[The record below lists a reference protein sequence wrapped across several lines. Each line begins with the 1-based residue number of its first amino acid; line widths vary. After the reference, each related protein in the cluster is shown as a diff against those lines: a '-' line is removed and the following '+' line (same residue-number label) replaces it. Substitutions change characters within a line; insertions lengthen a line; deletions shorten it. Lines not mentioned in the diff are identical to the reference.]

1 MAGSAALSNDET
13 NLDASVRAMKGSVNH
28 SHAGTRISAE
38 LWQVLGRHRWRIAAA
53 VILLLVAKLA
63 TVAVPL
69 LLKRIID
76 AFPQGS
82 LPAQL
87 PVYLLVGYALLRFS
101 STLFN
106 EWRDLLFARVTL
118 AAVSA
123 YAQKTFAH
131 LHALGP
137 RFHARRKLGSLLP
150 DIDRGTSGIAFL
162 LGVGL
167 FTIVPTL
174 VEIGLVLAIM
184 LSRYAAGFAGIIL
197 VTFLVYAGFT
207 LVFTAR
213 RVVYQRRVNKL
224 DSTAKGRLADSLI
237 NYDTVKYFT
246 NEALESE
253 RFAAI
258 MRDWRE
264 AGTGNQRALF
274 TLHVGQSAVIALG
287 VGAIMLLAGQAVME
301 GRMSVGDLVLINA
314 YALQVCLPLN
324 ALGFVYREARDA
336 WVNTERLFEL
346 LHERPEIVDA
356 PQAPPLRPGPG
367 EVVFEHVS
375 FHYEPSRPVLVD
387 VSLRIAP
394 GTTLAVVGRSG
405 SGKSTLA
412 RLLLRYYDP
421 ANGRILV
428 DGQDIRAV
436 SATSLRRA
444 IGVVPQD
451 TALFNDT
458 IGNNIA
464 YGRIG
469 SSPDEVVAACRAAHV
484 HELIVSLPQEYDT
497 PVGERGVNISGG
509 EKQRIAIARAI
520 LKDPP
525 ILIFDEAT
533 SALDSDSEHAITQE
547 LDRLSRNRT
556 TLIIAHRLS
565 TIVNAHAI
573 VVMDRGR
580 IVEQGS
586 HAELLRRKGMYAR
599 LWLLQQR
606 MDKDLAR

>member
-1 MAGSAALSNDET
+1 MAG
-13 NLDASVRAMKGSVNH
+13 GSGE
-28 SHAGTRISAE
+28 AGRGARIGAE
-38 LWQVLGRHRWRIAAA
+38 LWQVLGRHRWRIVAA
-53 VILLLVAKLA
+53 VVLLLLAKLA

-76 AFPQGS
+76 AFSQAS
-82 LPAQL
+82 LPATL
-87 PVYLLVGYALLRFS
+87 PLYLLVGYALLRFS

-106 EWRDLLFARVTL
+106 EWRDLLFVRVTL
-118 AAVSA
+118 EAVAA
-123 YAQKTFAH
+123 YAQKTFSH

-237 NYDTVKYFT
+237 NYDTVKYFSGEAR
-246 NEALESE
+246 EAL

-258 MRDWRE
+258 MGDWQE
-264 AGTGNQRALF
+264 AGRANQRALF

-287 VGAIMLLAGQAVME
+287 VAAIMVLAGQAVLA
-301 GRMSVGDLVLINA
+301 RSMSVGDLILINA

-336 WVNTERLFEL
+336 WVNAERLFEL
-346 LHERPEIVDA
+346 LRERPEILD
-356 PQAPPLRPGPG
+356 PPGAPPLRPGRG

-375 FHYEPSRPVLVD
+375 FHYEPARPVLVD

-428 DGQDIRAV
+428 DGQDIRQCA
-436 SATSLRRA
+436 SASVRMA
-444 IGVVPQD
+444 IGVVPQE

-464 YGRIG
+464 YGRSG
-469 SSPDEVVAACRAAHV
+469 SSREDVVAACRAAHL
-484 HELIVSLPQEYDT
+484 HEVIDSLPDKYDT
-497 PVGERGVNISGG
+497 PVGERGVNLSGG
-509 EKQRIAIARAI
+509 EKQRIAIARAV
-520 LKDPP
+520 LKNPT

-533 SALDSDSEHAITQE
+533 SALDADSEHAITRE
-547 LDRLSRNRT
+547 LDRLSQDRT
-556 TLIIAHRLS
+556 TLVIAHRLS
-565 TIVNAHAI
+565 TIVNAHTI

-580 IVEQGS
+580 IVEQGT
-586 HAELLRRKGMYAR
+586 HAELLRRKGAYAR

-606 MDKDLAR
+606 MDKDAGR

>member
-1 MAGSAALSNDET
+1 MTGS
-13 NLDASVRAMKGSVNH
+13 DASTGQRI
-28 SHAGTRISAE
+28 GTE
-38 LWQVLGRHRWRIAAA
+38 LWTVLGRYRWRIGAA
-53 VILLLVAKLA
+53 VALLLLAKLA

-76 AFPQGS
+76 VFQAGA
-82 LPAQL
+82 LPAAL
-87 PVYLLVGYALLRFS
+87 PAALLAGYALLRFS
-101 STLFN
+101 ATLFN
-106 EWRDLLFARVTL
+106 EWRDLLFVRVTL

-184 LSRYAAGFAGIIL
+184 LSRYQAAFAGIIL
-197 VTFLVYAGFT
+197 LTFLLYAGFT

-213 RVVYQRRVNKL
+213 RVLYQRRVNKL
-224 DSTAKGRLADSLI
+224 DSHAKGQLADSLI
-237 NYDTVKYFT
+237 NYDTVKFFT
-246 NEALESE
+246 NEAFEAR

-258 MRDWRE
+258 MDDWRA
-264 AGTGNQRALF
+264 AGTGNARALF
-274 TLHVGQSAVIALG
+274 TLHVGQSGVIALG
-287 VGAIMLLAGQAVME
+287 VAAIMLLAGRAVLD
-301 GRMSVGDLVLINA
+301 GSMSVGDLVLINA

-336 WVNTERLFEL
+336 WVNAERLFEL
-346 LHERPEIVDA
+346 LRERPEVGDVAGA
-356 PQAPPLRPGPG
+356 PALRPGPG
-367 EVVFEHVS
+367 EIVFDHVD
-375 FHYEPSRPVLVD
+375 FHYEPGRPVLD
-387 VSLRIAP
+387 DLCLRIEP

-412 RLLLRYYDP
+412 RLLLRYYEP
-421 ANGRILV
+421 ASGRILV
-428 DGQDIRAV
+428 DGQDIRSVTWA
-436 SATSLRRA
+436 SLRAA
-444 IGVVPQD
+444 IGVVPQE

-464 YGRIG
+464 YGRMG
-469 SSPDEVVAACRAAHV
+469 STRGEVVEACRAAHL
-484 HELIVSLPQEYDT
+484 HDLIAALPQKYDT

-525 ILIFDEAT
+525 LLVFDEAT
-533 SALDSDSEHAITQE
+533 SALDADSEHAISQE

-573 VVMDRGR
+573 VVMERGR
-580 IVEQGS
+580 IVERGT
-586 HAELLRRKGMYAR
+586 HAQLLRREGVYAR

-606 MDKDLAR
+606 MDQDS

>member
-1 MAGSAALSNDET
+1 MAG
-13 NLDASVRAMKGSVNH
+13 GSGE
-28 SHAGTRISAE
+28 AGRGAHIGAE
-38 LWQVLGRHRWRIAAA
+38 LWQVLGRHRWRIVAAI
-53 VILLLVAKLA
+53 VLLLLAKLA

-76 AFPQGS
+76 AFSQAS
-82 LPAQL
+82 LPATL
-87 PVYLLVGYALLRFS
+87 PLYLLVGYALLRFS

-106 EWRDLLFARVTL
+106 EWRDLLFVRVTL
-118 AAVSA
+118 EAVAA
-123 YAQKTFAH
+123 YAQKTFSH

-137 RFHARRKLGSLLP
+137 RFHARRKLGGLLP

-237 NYDTVKYFT
+237 NYDTVKYFSG
-246 NEALESE
+246 EAREAR

-258 MRDWRE
+258 MGDWQE
-264 AGTGNQRALF
+264 AGRANQRALF

-287 VGAIMLLAGQAVME
+287 VAAIMVLAGQAVLA
-301 GRMSVGDLVLINA
+301 RSMSVGDLVLINA

-336 WVNTERLFEL
+336 WVNAERLFEL
-346 LHERPEIVDA
+346 LRERPEILD
-356 PQAPPLRPGPG
+356 PPGAPPLRPGRG

-375 FHYEPSRPVLVD
+375 FHYEPARPVLVD

-428 DGQDIRAV
+428 DGQDIRQCAAASV
-436 SATSLRRA
+436 RMA
-444 IGVVPQD
+444 IGVVPQE

-464 YGRIG
+464 YGRSG
-469 SSPDEVVAACRAAHV
+469 STREDVVAACRAAHL
-484 HELIVSLPQEYDT
+484 HEVIDSLQDKYDT
-497 PVGERGVNISGG
+497 PVGERGVNLSGG
-509 EKQRIAIARAI
+509 EKQRIAIARAV
-520 LKDPP
+520 LKNPT

-533 SALDSDSEHAITQE
+533 SALDADSEHAITRE
-547 LDRLSRNRT
+547 LDRLSQDRT
-556 TLIIAHRLS
+556 TLVIAHRLS
-565 TIVNAHAI
+565 TIVNAHTI

-580 IVEQGS
+580 VVEQGS
-586 HAELLRRKGMYAR
+586 HAELLRRKGTYAR

-606 MDKDLAR
+606 MDKDAGR

>member
-1 MAGSAALSNDET
+1 MAG
-13 NLDASVRAMKGSVNH
+13 GSRE
-28 SHAGTRISAE
+28 AGGGARIGAE
-38 LWQVLGRHRWRIAAA
+38 LWQVLGRHRWRIVAA
-53 VILLLVAKLA
+53 VVLLLAAKLA

-76 AFPQGS
+76 AFSQVSMPAT
-82 LPAQL
+82 LPL
-87 PVYLLVGYALLRFS
+87 YLLVGYALLRFS

-106 EWRDLLFARVTL
+106 EWRDLLFVRVTL
-118 AAVSA
+118 QAVSA
-123 YAQKTFAH
+123 YAQKTFSH

-184 LSRYAAGFAGIIL
+184 LNRYAAGFAGIIL
-197 VTFLVYAGFT
+197 LTFLVYAGFT

-237 NYDTVKYFT
+237 NYDTVKYFSGAAR
-246 NEALESE
+246 EAA

-258 MRDWRE
+258 MGDWQE
-264 AGTGNQRALF
+264 AGRANQRALF
-274 TLHVGQSAVIALG
+274 TLHVGQSAIIALG
-287 VGAIMLLAGQAVME
+287 VAAIMVLAGQAVLA
-301 GRMSVGDLVLINA
+301 RSMSVGDLVLINA

-346 LHERPEIVDA
+346 LRERPEILD
-356 PQAPPLRPGPG
+356 PPGAPPLRPSRG

-375 FHYEPSRPVLVD
+375 FHYEPARPVLVD

-421 ANGRILV
+421 AGGRVLV
-428 DGQDIRAV
+428 DGQDIRQCTAASV
-436 SATSLRRA
+436 RMA
-444 IGVVPQD
+444 IGVVPQE

-464 YGRIG
+464 YGRSG
-469 SSPDEVVAACRAAHV
+469 STREEVVAACRAAHL
-484 HELIVSLPQEYDT
+484 HEVIESLPQKYDT
-497 PVGERGVNISGG
+497 PVGERGVNLSGG

-520 LKDPP
+520 LKNPA

-533 SALDSDSEHAITQE
+533 SALDADSEHAITRE
-547 LDRLSRNRT
+547 LDRLSRGRS
-556 TLIIAHRLS
+556 TLVIAHRLS
-565 TIVNAHAI
+565 TIVGADSI

-586 HAELLRRKGMYAR
+586 HAELLRRKGTYAR

-606 MDKDLAR
+606 MDKDAGR

>member
-1 MAGSAALSNDET
+1 MTGSADHS
-13 NLDASVRAMKGSVNH
+13 RAD
-28 SHAGTRISAE
+28 TRISAE

-53 VILLLVAKLA
+53 VVLLLVAKLA

-76 AFPQGS
+76 AFPQGG

-87 PVYLLVGYALLRFS
+87 PVYLLAGYAILRFS

-246 NEALESE
+246 NEALEAE

-264 AGTGNQRALF
+264 AGAGNQRALF
-274 TLHVGQSAVIALG
+274 TLHVGQSAVIAVG
-287 VGAIMLLAGQAVME
+287 VGAIMLLAGQAVMA

-336 WVNTERLFEL
+336 WVNAERLFEL
-346 LHERPEIVDA
+346 LRERPEIVDA
-356 PQAPPLRPGPG
+356 PDAPPLRAGPG

-387 VSLRIAP
+387 LSLRIPP

-428 DGQDIRAV
+428 DGQDIRQV

-464 YGRIG
+464 YGRVG
-469 SSPDEVVAACRAAHV
+469 SSHGEVIAACRAAQL
-484 HELIVSLPQEYDT
+484 HELIVSLPQKYET

-520 LKDPP
+520 LKDPA

-606 MDKDLAR
+606 MDKDMAR

>member
-1 MAGSAALSNDET
+1 MASGRD
-13 NLDASVRAMKGSVNH
+13 
-28 SHAGTRISAE
+28 GTGRGGGARDGRRIGAE
-38 LWQVLGRHRWRIAAA
+38 LWLVLGRYRGRIVAA
-53 VILLLVAKLA
+53 VVLLLAAKLA

-76 AFPQGS
+76 AFSGAG
-82 LPAQL
+82 LPARL
-87 PVYLLVGYALLRFS
+87 PLYLLVGYALLRFS

-106 EWRDLLFARVTL
+106 EWRDLLFVRVTL
-118 AAVSA
+118 AAVAA
-123 YAQKTFAH
+123 YARKTFVH

-150 DIDRGTSGIAFL
+150 DIDRGTGGIAFL

-184 LSRYAAGFAGIIL
+184 LSRYPAGFAGVIL

-237 NYDTVKYFT
+237 NYDTVKFFN
-246 NEALESE
+246 NEALEAE
-253 RFAAI
+253 RFGAI
-258 MRDWRE
+258 LGDWRE
-264 AGTGNQRALF
+264 AGIANQRALF
-274 TLHVGQSAVIALG
+274 ALHVGQSAVIALG
-287 VGAIMLLAGQAVME
+287 VAAIMLLAGQAVMA
-301 GRMSVGDLVLINA
+301 RQMSVGDLVLINA

-336 WVNTERLFEL
+336 WVNAERLFEL
-346 LHERPEIVDA
+346 LRERPEIAD
-356 PQAPPLRPGPG
+356 PPGAPPLRAGPG
-367 EVVFEHVS
+367 EVVFEHVH
-375 FHYEPSRPVLVD
+375 FHYEAARPVLAD
-387 VSLRIAP
+387 LSLRIAP

-421 ANGRILV
+421 ASGRVLV
-428 DGQDIRAV
+428 DGQDIRQVAAGSV
-436 SATSLRRA
+436 RAA
-444 IGVVPQD
+444 IGVVPQE

-464 YGRIG
+464 YARPG
-469 SSPDEVVAACRAAHV
+469 STRDEVVAACKAAHLD
-484 HELIVSLPQEYDT
+484 ELIDSLPDKYDT
-497 PVGERGVNISGG
+497 PVGERGVNLSGG
-509 EKQRIAIARAI
+509 EKQRIAIARAV
-520 LKDPP
+520 LKNPP
-525 ILIFDEAT
+525 ILLFDEAT
-533 SALDSDSEHAITQE
+533 SALDADSEHAITRE
-547 LDRLSRNRT
+547 LDRLARGRT
-556 TLIIAHRLS
+556 TLVIAHRLS
-565 TIVNAHAI
+565 TIVGADLI
-573 VVMDRGR
+573 VVMERGR
-580 IVEQGS
+580 IAEQGT
-586 HAELLRRKGMYAR
+586 HAELLRRKGIYAR

-606 MDKDLAR
+606 MEREAER

>member
-1 MAGSAALSNDET
+1 MAG
-13 NLDASVRAMKGSVNH
+13 GSGK
-28 SHAGTRISAE
+28 AGRGARIGAE
-38 LWQVLGRHRWRIAAA
+38 LWQVLGRHRWRIVAA
-53 VILLLVAKLA
+53 VVLLLLAKLA

-76 AFPQGS
+76 AFSQAS
-82 LPAQL
+82 LPATL
-87 PVYLLVGYALLRFS
+87 PLYLLVGYALLRFS

-106 EWRDLLFARVTL
+106 EWRDLLFVRVTL
-118 AAVSA
+118 EAVAA
-123 YAQKTFAH
+123 YAQKTFSH

-237 NYDTVKYFT
+237 NYDTVKYFSG
-246 NEALESE
+246 EAREAR

-258 MRDWRE
+258 MGDWQE
-264 AGTGNQRALF
+264 AGRANQRALF

-287 VGAIMLLAGQAVME
+287 VAAIMVLAGQAVLA
-301 GRMSVGDLVLINA
+301 RSMSVGDLVLINA

-336 WVNTERLFEL
+336 WVNAERLFEL
-346 LHERPEIVDA
+346 LRERPEILD
-356 PQAPPLRPGPG
+356 PPGAPPLRPGRG

-375 FHYEPSRPVLVD
+375 FHYEPARPVLVD

-428 DGQDIRAV
+428 DGQDIRQCAAASV
-436 SATSLRRA
+436 RMA
-444 IGVVPQD
+444 IGVVPQE

-464 YGRIG
+464 YGRSG
-469 SSPDEVVAACRAAHV
+469 STREDVVAACRAAHL
-484 HELIVSLPQEYDT
+484 HEVIDSLPDKYDT
-497 PVGERGVNISGG
+497 PVGERGVNLSGG
-509 EKQRIAIARAI
+509 EKQRIAIARAV
-520 LKDPP
+520 LKNPT

-533 SALDSDSEHAITQE
+533 SALDADSEHAITRE
-547 LDRLSRNRT
+547 LDRLSQDRT
-556 TLIIAHRLS
+556 TLVIAHRLS
-565 TIVNAHAI
+565 TIVNAHTI

-580 IVEQGS
+580 VVEQGS
-586 HAELLRRKGMYAR
+586 HAELLRRKGTYAR

-606 MDKDLAR
+606 MDKDAGR